1 MRLLVVILFLT
12 PILVHLFQATDET
25 ACKKPHQAGSR
36 CDAYAAFEDSSKTA
50 IVQDE
55 ECLRIGLMGIS
66 GVSSK
71 YDLDDAHY

>member
-1 MRLLVVILFLT
+1 MKRPLARSHIKPVVA
-12 PILVHLFQATDET
+12 AT
-25 ACKKPHQAGSR
+25 
-36 CDAYAAFEDSSKTA
+36 AAFEASSKTA